1 MGLGYCLGV
10 IDKINQSEIA
20 RRDVQKTLCSTI
32 LPNYDDFEL
41 FFKGDI
47 LRLADVLGIAKEEL
61 RKMLDLLALFKNDA
75 SKDSFSE
82 CMAIPLY

>member
-20 RRDVQKTLCSTI
+20 RRDVQKVLCSTI

-47 LRLADVLGIAKEEL
+47 L
-61 RKMLDLLALFKNDA
+61 
-75 SKDSFSE
+75 
-82 CMAIPLY
+82 